1 MNTPDAGGKAP
12 MHPAILPVHGFL
24 HLGYK
29 VTIMNIG
36 INMTA
41 VMITYENRDVF
52 DRTTS
57 MIKI

>member
-1 MNTPDAGGKAP
+1 
-12 MHPAILPVHGFL
+12 MHPANLPVHGFL

-36 INMTA
+36 INMTV